1 MPVHTVPA
9 LVLPSVAFVVALVVV
24 AGRGVVVVGLAVAFV
39 VALVVAFVVALVVV
53 AALVVVDA

>member
-39 VALVVAFVVALVVV
+39 VALVVVAALVVVV